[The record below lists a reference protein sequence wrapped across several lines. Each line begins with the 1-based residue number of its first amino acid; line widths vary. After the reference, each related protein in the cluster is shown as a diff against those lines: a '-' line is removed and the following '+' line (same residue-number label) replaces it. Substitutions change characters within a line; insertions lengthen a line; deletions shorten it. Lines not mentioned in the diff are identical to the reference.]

1 MRYLL
6 MLGWFREHM
15 DRFGKK
21 RKLEEGQ
28 SKEIVDLARHVLVDS
43 AWKWL
48 ADNRGVSRQDFNDD
62 RAPMP
67 LHVHAV
73 FANVL

>member
-28 SKEIVDLARHVLVDS
+28 SKEIVDLARHVLVDE
-43 AWKWL
+43 AWKFL
-48 ADNRGVSRQDFNDD
+48 ADTKGVSRQDFKDD

>member
-1 MRYLL
+1 MIPRSQR
-6 MLGWFREHM
+6 GEA
-15 DRFGKK
+15 
-21 RKLEEGQ
+21 RKGAGQ
-28 SKEIVDLARHVLVDS
+28 EIVDLARHHLVDE

-48 ADNRGVSRQDFNDD
+48 AVNKGVSRQDFINE

>member
-1 MRYLL
+1 

-28 SKEIVDLARHVLVDS
+28 LKEIVDLARHHLVDE

-48 ADNRGVSRQDFNDD
+48 AVNKGVSRQDFINE

>member
-28 SKEIVDLARHVLVDS
+28 LKEIVDLARHHLVDE

-48 ADNRGVSRQDFNDD
+48 AVNKGVSRQDFINE